1 MTDITSQTGFS
12 AEEISAFI
20 DGDLSGARTSE
31 IERRLRRDP
40 TLRQHLEQHLAI
52 EDGLSAL
59 GGGKMG
65 DPLPESLE
73 KTTRQL
79 QSSLERG
86 DGRPGRLA
94 ASLSGWRQGWMLV
107 AGCALGWAV
116 TTYVATPD
124 PVAVPAN
131 GILGLVDEA
140 TEVHRSI
147 TLAPGFAADIATVDF
162 AALAALFSDKLEVPD
177 AAYQGFQLSKVD
189 VVATDTGPALAYL
202 YRDANGLAIS
212 IMIADSDGE
221 HLSQVLGADS
231 VTTYSDM
238 SVAVGRQGDNAVTV
252 TGPLPE
258 GRIREIARLV
268 FSSLNT

>member
-1 MTDITSQTGFS
+1 MTDNTNQTGFS

-20 DGDLSGARTSE
+20 DGDLATARTSE
-31 IERRLRRDP
+31 IESRLRRDP

-65 DPLPESLE
+65 DPLPEALE
-73 KTTRQL
+73 KATRRL
-79 QSSLERG
+79 QSRLEGG
-86 DGRPGRLA
+86 DNQLG
-94 ASLSGWRQGWMLV
+94 LSAPWRSHWRQGWMLAV
-107 AGCALGWAV
+107 GCALGWVVA
-116 TTYVATPD
+116 TTVATPD
-124 PVAVPAN
+124 PAAVSSN
-131 GILGLVDEA
+131 GMLDLIDEA

-147 TLAPGFAADIATVDF
+147 TLAPAFAADVATVDF

-177 AAYQGFQLSKVD
+177 AAYQGFELSKVD
-189 VVATDTGPALAYL
+189 VVATDAGPALAYL

-212 IMIADSDGE
+212 IMIADSDAE
-221 HLSQVLGADS
+221 HLSQALGADS

-268 FSSLNT
+268 FTSLNT